1 MENGNTPIKTVST
14 QQYHYKKEVINS
26 DTLIIS
32 FASHDKKIG
41 IIKIFEFS
49 NFLENNFY
57 NISTYFFIDKY
68 INSYHNGIYGITST
82 IDETVEYLKPL
93 IKPYKNIICIGTSAG
108 GYAAILFGSLL
119 NTTSVIAFIPQT
131 MRFAKNIDEKYRDL
145 APYIN
150 SSTKYYLYGDSSI
163 TNVNDCH
170 HINQCERI
178 SSHSNVYITIKNKF
192 NIKEMRDN
200 GELYD
205 ILYRCINEYF

>member
-1 MENGNTPIKTVST
+1 MENNNISIKTIST
-14 QQYHYKKEVINS
+14 QEYYYKKEVINS

-49 NFLENNFY
+49 NFLEKNFG
-57 NISTYFFIDKY
+57 NISSYFFIDKY
-68 INSYHNGIYGITST
+68 INSYHNGIYGITSN
-82 IDETVEYLKPL
+82 IDETVEYLKTV
-93 IKPYKNIICIGTSAG
+93 INPYKNIICIGTSAG

-119 NTTSVIAFIPQT
+119 NITSVIAFIPQT
-131 MRFAKNIDEKYRDL
+131 IRFSKNVDEKYRDI

-150 SSTKYYLYGDSSI
+150 SSTKYYLYGDSRI
-163 TNVNDCH
+163 VNINDCH
-170 HINQCERI
+170 NINQCERI
-178 SSHSNVYITIKNKF
+178 SCHKNVNIIKKNKI

-205 ILYRCINEYF
+205 ILHRCINKNF